1 MTVIALLL
9 AATATT
15 TPLAPSPLRPI
26 HGPSDPT
33 VPGQWIDVV
42 AYSVSITPDF
52 TAQSLTGT
60 QSITLKAN
68 APIRDLLFS
77 PNALTVRDAK
87 IGNQPVMVDS
97 LPTAI
102 RFRLPYYLKQ
112 GQRITLRFSLSG
124 KPKRGWI
131 TTPTSIT
138 TSYFACDWMVCL
150 QDSPGDKA
158 LLDLD
163 LWLAPGMASVGQG
176 ASAPLVVRDGLERH
190 RWRATTA
197 YSPYIYGFAAGQLT
211 HAQESAGRNRLLYYG
226 TENQTPDRLKILFAP
241 TPTMVAFFE
250 EKAGMPLPQRRYA
263 QIAVAGDEA
272 QEAAGFSVIGM
283 EYLEE
288 RLATPQEDWAI
299 AHELAHQWWGNSIT
313 AANWTEFWLNEG
325 LVTFMTAA
333 WKEKAHGR
341 AAYDAEMELARTRW
355 TRAKD
360 KGWDRPLAFTGK
372 YPDLSTRRAIQ
383 YSKGA
388 LFFDALRREL
398 GDEIFWRGIRL
409 YSQRHWN
416 GTVTSRDLEAAMVEA
431 TQTRLEET
439 PTARPIGKNLS
450 ALFSTWVYD
459 SISR

>member
-1 MTVIALLL
+1 MIALSLLL
-9 AATATT
+9 AATAATT
-15 TPLAPSPLRPI
+15 SLRPI
-26 HGPSDPT
+26 HGPAEPT
-33 VPGQWIDVV
+33 IPGQGIDVV

-68 APIRDLLFS
+68 APIRDILFS

-87 IGNQPVMVDS
+87 VGNQPVMVDS
-97 LPTAI
+97 LPNAI

-112 GQRITLRFSLSG
+112 GQQITLRFSLSG

-131 TTPTSIT
+131 ATPSAIT

-158 LLDLD
+158 LLNLD
-163 LWLAPGMASVGQG
+163 LWLAPGMASVAQG
-176 ASAPLVVRDGLERH
+176 NSAPLVARGGLELH
-190 RWRATTA
+190 RWRGTTA

-211 HAQESAGRNRLLYYG
+211 HAEERVGRNRLSYYG
-226 TENQTPDRLKILFAP
+226 TANQTPDQLKLLFSP
-241 TPTMVAFFE
+241 TPAMVAFFE
-250 EKAGMPLPQRRYA
+250 EKAGMPLPQNRYA
-263 QIAVAGDEA
+263 QIAVTGDEA
-272 QEAAGFSVIGM
+272 QETTAFSVIGS

-288 RLATPQEDWAI
+288 RLASPQEDWAI
-299 AHELAHQWWGNSIT
+299 AHELAHQWWGNSVT
-313 AANWTEFWLNEG
+313 SENWQHFWLNEG

-341 AAYDAEMELARTRW
+341 AAYDAEMALARRRW
-355 TRAKD
+355 DSARE
-360 KGWDRPLAFTGK
+360 KGWDRPLAFSGK
-372 YPDLSTRRAIQ
+372 YPDLGTRRAIQ

-398 GDEIFWRGIRL
+398 GDDIFWRGIRL
-409 YSQRHWN
+409 YTRSHWD
-416 GTVTSRDLEAAMVEA
+416 GTVTSRDLEAAMVKA
-431 TQTRLEET
+431 ASTTSVRASNA
-439 PTARPIGKNLS
+439 PPSRKNLS